1 MRVDPSALVDDPR
14 TYVPVPASST
24 IVILISSSSIN
35 IICSR
40 RGNTSE
46 EEGTT
51 VTSKGVVFPV
61 LTEPIAIGKNPTS
74 DIFPVVYVTVPTS
87 LSTIILSCP
96 DVL

>member
-1 MRVDPSALVDDPR
+1 MRVEPSALVEDPI

-24 IVILISSSSIN
+24 IVIETSSSSIN

-51 VTSKGVVFPV
+51 LITGTS
-61 LTEPIAIGKNPTS
+61 
-74 DIFPVVYVTVPTS
+74 Y
-87 LSTIILSCP
+87 
-96 DVL
+96 

>member
-1 MRVDPSALVDDPR
+1 MRVVPSALDDDPR

-24 IVILISSSSIN
+24 IVIVISSSSIN

-51 VTSKGVVFPV
+51 DTSKAVVFPV
-61 LTEPIAIGKNPTS
+61 LTEPIAIG
-74 DIFPVVYVTVPTS
+74 
-87 LSTIILSCP
+87 
-96 DVL
+96 